1 MWELCKTVF
10 LRDYFSWYNVINS
23 GLSVST
29 KEDNLVTRV
38 FLFFVPSFLKTF
50 QRRMEE
56 NLWKIYYNFII
67 FKSSRKISFIFI
79 IDLFGII
86 WKEIPVTRQF
96 LSLCSSYCFFY
107 WKPFLSSTKSATV
120 LRTFIFVFVLTNNT
134 TRPRFLQQY
143 SVI

>member
-29 KEDNLVTRV
+29 KEDYLVTRV
-38 FLFFVPSFLKTF
+38 FLFFVSSFLKTF

-56 NLWKIYYNFII
+56 NLWKIYYSFII

-96 LSLCSSYCFFY
+96 LSLCSSYCFFLL
-107 WKPFLSSTKSATV
+107 K
-120 LRTFIFVFVLTNNT
+120 TFPVFHKIC
-134 TRPRFLQQY
+134 Y
-143 SVI
+143 SIKNIYICFCANQ